1 MKMLISDKNPKQGNQ
16 PEPESQIQ
24 PETENQTKTDTSDE
38 PDFDQITHEFGES
51 DPDPEPA
58 ALEGGEPASGL
69 LSRDQFFVAFKSMFN
84 VAAVVPVPPLPL
96 TSLAISPNDEMAAR
110 GASDALYDIALE
122 STYFRWLIEPQSVWV
137 QRAVVIGSFASVK
150 FVAVREEIRAK
161 NARPVNDPPKQEK
174 SRAQAA
180 DEAEIIIN
188 IEAMKGVV
196 DG

>member
-1 MKMLISDKNPKQGNQ
+1 MKLLADQKN
-16 PEPESQIQ
+16 PEPERQ
-24 PETENQTKTDTSDE
+24 PETENQTKVDISDE
-38 PDFDQITHEFGES
+38 PDFDQITHEFGEP
-51 DPDPEPA
+51 DPDPDPS
-58 ALEGGEPASGL
+58 ALEGGEPADGL

-84 VAAVVPVPPLPL
+84 VAAIVPVPPLPL
-96 TSLAISPNDEMAAR
+96 TSLAISPGDEMAAK

-174 SRAQAA
+174 SRAQKA
-180 DEAEIIIN
+180 DEADIIMN
-188 IEAMKGVV
+188 FEAMKGVK
-196 DG
+196 DD